1 MTLLFI
7 IIFAFLY
14 SQAVQNA
21 KNININT
28 EIKHYKYLNLPQYS
42 IKDIKE
48 MDEFI
53 ISQSKDVY
61 ILDFIASY
69 YMIPIV
75 RYTKYFDMF
84 NLGNFGSKGEQ
95 GQIEKIQ
102 KTENAMFLI
111 RKDGYRRNWQ
121 NPENV

>member
-1 MTLLFI
+1 
-7 IIFAFLY
+7 
-14 SQAVQNA
+14 
-21 KNININT
+21 
-28 EIKHYKYLNLPQYS
+28 
-42 IKDIKE
+42 

-69 YMIPIV
+69 YMIPID
-75 RYTKYFDMF
+75 RYTKDFDMF

-102 KTENAMFLI
+102 KTENGMFLI

-121 NPENV
+121 NPENVREYVKNNMTKTGEIGIFDIYE